1 MSETMPFTPLEEM
14 THHMDQAFQ
23 PWNMQGEIESTGTV
37 DIERL
42 EAATAT
48 AMEYHPMASARRRP
62 SSLTDTRYEWVIPDE
77 PEPLDVV
84 EVDSDEES
92 LQAVRNRLYG
102 ERFDLTEE
110 PPVRICIYRGGGLDG
125 GDHVIQST
133 SHVAGDGLG
142 TLRYSQAVWEAYKGN
157 EPIRDPVTL
166 SESRSF
172 LQDIGV
178 NRIADAVEGMD
189 SLARRARASITRPT
203 SLARDGGRD
212 LEGWGYA
219 RHDVSQ
225 ELTTRL
231 VRDRPDGISVN
242 DVLLS
247 ALHLAMADWNDRH
260 GKVTGRLS
268 VMMPVNLRPTE
279 WFHQVMAM
287 YSTFESVRSGRG
299 DRRDPQDLLE
309 HVAWQTTRIKERDRA
324 AALYKA
330 LTLLPEELP
339 VGLKQRLPEMLRGP
353 GRRLTDTVILT
364 NLGNIPTYPSVGAD
378 TEERPW
384 FSPPSWDGSPVGLGV
399 ASLDGQVRVF
409 ARYLRTQFDADG
421 AERFMDTY
429 AAHIERLVEE
439 LDPMTVE

>member
-1 MSETMPFTPLEEM
+1 MPETMPFTPLEEM
-14 THHMDQAFQ
+14 THHLDETFQ

-48 AMEYHPMASARRRP
+48 AMEYHPLASARRRP
-62 SSLTDTRYEWVIPDE
+62 STLTDTRYEWILPDD
-77 PEPLDVV
+77 PEPLDVI
-84 EVDSDEES
+84 EVDSDEVPLEE
-92 LQAVRNRLYG
+92 VRNRIYG

-110 PPVRICIYRGGGLDG
+110 APVRICIYRGGGLDG
-125 GDHVIQST
+125 GDRVLQST

-157 EPIRDPVTL
+157 DPMRDPVTL
-166 SESRSF
+166 QESRSF

-178 NRIADAVEGMD
+178 NRIADAVEGID
-189 SLARRARASITRPT
+189 SLARRARESITRPT
-203 SLARDGGRD
+203 GLARDGGRD
-212 LEGWGYA
+212 VDGWGYT
-219 RHDVSQ
+219 RLDLSQ

-268 VMMPVNLRPTE
+268 VMMPVNLRPQE

-287 YSTFESVRSGRG
+287 YSMFESVRSGRG
-299 DRRDPQDLLE
+299 DRRDAADLLE

-330 LTLLPEELP
+330 LAMLPDEIPIGLRQELPEL
-339 VGLKQRLPEMLRGP
+339 LRGP
-353 GRRLTDTVILT
+353 GMRLTDTIILT
-364 NLGNIPTYPSVGAD
+364 NLGNIPTYPSVGTD
-378 TEERPW
+378 TEERP
-384 FSPPSWDGSPVGLGV
+384 FFTPPSWEGTPVGLGV
-399 ASLDGQVRVF
+399 ASLDGRVRIF
-409 ARYLRTQFDADG
+409 GRYLRTQFDQDG
-421 AERFMDTY
+421 ADRFMSTY
-429 AAHIERLVEE
+429 ATHIEQLVERLAAMEE
-439 LDPMTVE
+439 L